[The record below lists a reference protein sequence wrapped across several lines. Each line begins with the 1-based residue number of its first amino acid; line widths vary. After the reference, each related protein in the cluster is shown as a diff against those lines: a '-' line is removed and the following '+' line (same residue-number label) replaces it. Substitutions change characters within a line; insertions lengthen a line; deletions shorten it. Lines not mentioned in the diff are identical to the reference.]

1 MEVNAFEQLDKLFDE
16 LVPKS
21 GKAESLAGELVRAA
35 SRIGYRFFND
45 GDMVG
50 VGYGKETCNPAARF
64 LLEKGGIRIKGL
76 VQGLWEVTDETAYEA
91 ILDALIHEVSYSI
104 DQNPELREM
113 ATEDM
118 VSYRNSDEDVDDSWL
133 EECDYDEK

>member
-35 SRIGYRFFND
+35 SRICYRFFND

-64 LLEKGGIRIKGL
+64 LLSHGNACIWSLTQALWDTLTEEAYQLIL
-76 VQGLWEVTDETAYEA
+76 VPFATAVADYIAANPKLRDIPTDDMWDYK
-91 ILDALIHEVSYSI
+91 
-104 DQNPELREM
+104 NP
-113 ATEDM
+113 T
-118 VSYRNSDEDVDDSWL
+118 EDVDNSWN
-133 EECDYDEK
+133 DED

>member
-1 MEVNAFEQLDKLFDE
+1 MDVNAFEQLDKLFDE

-64 LLEKGGIRIKGL
+64 LLSHGNACIRRL
-76 VQGLWEVTDETAYEA
+76 TQDLW
-91 ILDALIHEVSYSI
+91 DALTEEAYQLILVPLATAVADYI
-104 DQNPELREM
+104 AANPKLRDIP
-113 ATEDM
+113 TDDM
-118 VSYRNSDEDVDDSWL
+118 WDCKNPAEDVDNSWN
-133 EECDYDEK
+133 DED